1 MMTSI
6 IVNTASAAAAVAASS
21 SENGFKVLDQEKEM
35 LESV

>member
-6 IVNTASAAAAVAASS
+6 IVNAASAAAAVAASS